1 MNVFEK
7 IQARLS
13 GAAGPA
19 RHPTSPAPGS
29 ASGTRPA
36 RAPEVRQRV
45 CPECGGNALEVTD
58 GDRTVTRLACPDCG
72 LAERIEMLSA

>member
-7 IQARLS
+7 IQARLT
-13 GAAGPA
+13 G
-19 RHPTSPAPGS
+19 SPAPARRAAPPPDR

-45 CPECGGNALEVTD
+45 CPECGGNASEVSD
-58 GDRTVTRLACPDCG
+58 GDRTVMRLACPDCG
-72 LAERIEMLSA
+72 LAQRIEMLSG